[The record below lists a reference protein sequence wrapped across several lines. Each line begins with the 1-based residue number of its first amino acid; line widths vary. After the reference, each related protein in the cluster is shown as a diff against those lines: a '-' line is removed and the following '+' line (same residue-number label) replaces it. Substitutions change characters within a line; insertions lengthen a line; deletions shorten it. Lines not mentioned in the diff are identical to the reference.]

1 MPKSP
6 AARIFFPSLFV
17 GASSSSQRAAYSFAI
32 IDMLLK
38 PGQCVTLCR
47 YPYPYLAVSIRA
59 ENKAYPTLMAVV
71 AIIT

>member
-6 AARIFFPSLFV
+6 AARIFFPPLFL
-17 GASSSSQRAAYSFAI
+17 GASSSSRKAAYSFVI
-32 IDMLLK
+32 IGMLLK
-38 PGQCVTLCR
+38 QCVTLCR
-47 YPYPYLAVSIRA
+47 YPYPYLAVTIRA